1 MTPVVPG
8 GEKCY
13 IVAMTTI
20 TIPKRLISKDLIL
33 ISRDEYEAMK
43 RVPSERAFKTVRQ
56 TPAQKRE
63 LEAAR
68 RDYARG
74 DFVTLDVLRK
84 DLERRGSR

>member
-1 MTPVVPG
+1 M
-8 GEKCY
+8 
-13 IVAMTTI
+13 
-20 TIPKRLISKDLIL
+20 L

-43 RVPSERAFKTVRQ
+43 RTQPPRVFKTVRM
-56 TPAQKRE
+56 TKAQKRE

-84 DLERRGSR
+84 DLERRDSR